1 MSRRRSQVNRNVSA
15 ASVPGEPCTPGIHC
29 PTGGSGRFSAGRQ
42 DVHLLTV
49 PEGRRAVR
57 RNGLRGASGRRAI
70 GRLQMTI
77 SSSTCTK
84 SVGARAGDRALRRAL
99 QPPPAARGAAER
111 DAGGCLRRPPGRDP
125 RPSRP
130 DQTRDIG
137 AAEARQF
144 DRSVRT
150 ATRRECDLLTSSN
163 GPEDSDD
170 VHPIKYGLSGL
181 SLRPSERR
189 LACIR

>member
-111 DAGGCLRRPPGRDP
+111 DPGGRVRGTAGDDLGQP
-125 RPSRP
+125 RA
-130 DQTRDIG
+130 DQTRDTG
-137 AAEARQF
+137 AAEASQS
-144 DRSVRT
+144 DRKPPGRGVTSLQGRAVPLDAPCRT
-150 ATRRECDLLTSSN
+150 CQRIVETSQ
-163 GPEDSDD
+163 
-170 VHPIKYGLSGL
+170 
-181 SLRPSERR
+181 R
-189 LACIR
+189 